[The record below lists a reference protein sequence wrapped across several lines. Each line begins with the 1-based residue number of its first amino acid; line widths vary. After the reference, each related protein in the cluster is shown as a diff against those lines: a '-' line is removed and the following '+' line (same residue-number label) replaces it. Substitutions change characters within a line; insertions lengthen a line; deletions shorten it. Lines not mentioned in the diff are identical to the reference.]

1 MPAVHTSGGG
11 KKRRLNADINVV
23 PYIDVMLVLLVIFM
37 VTAPLLTQ
45 GIDVEL
51 PQASSNPLQNQDQP
65 VTLSVDARGRFFL
78 DLGNDSNQQPLS
90 DDEIVRRV
98 HAVVDQKPQTMI
110 LVKADGRV
118 PYDSVA
124 HAMSLLQGAGAV
136 KIGFVT
142 EPGSSNKSGKRTT
155 E

>member
-1 MPAVHTSGGG
+1 VPSVNAQGGR
-11 KKRRLNADINVV
+11 KKRRLNAEINVV

-51 PQASSNPLQNQDQP
+51 PQASSNPLANQDQP
-65 VTLSVDARGRFFL
+65 LTLSVNARGQFFL
-78 DLGNDSNQQPLS
+78 EFGSNQDQPISDADLGG
-90 DDEIVRRV
+90 RV
-98 HAVVDQKPQTMI
+98 HSVLDNKPQTMI

-124 HAMSLLQGAGAV
+124 RAMSILQGAGAS

-142 EPGSSNKSGKRTT
+142 EAPSNSKSKNN
-155 E
+155 